1 MRRPPPR
8 STRTD
13 TLFPYTTLFRS
24 SENPNRKRTTTK
36 AVTVETR
43 PVNPVK
49 RAHNSDAIT
58 NIGRAPN
65 RSDKSPPGIWA
76 IRKPTPKEES
86 TTPKSFAP
94 IDSEAMIAGPAK
106 QLGRAS
112 GRTRGGQY
120 GKQQGEGEP
129 VKKKRREN

>member
-1 MRRPPPR
+1 M
-8 STRTD
+8 
-13 TLFPYTTLFRS
+13 
-24 SENPNRKRTTTK
+24 KRTTTK
-36 AVTVETR
+36 AVTVEPR

-76 IRKPTPKEES
+76 IRKPTPKEER

-106 QLGRAS
+106 LMARRSRRSEERSVGKGCGGTGRVWW
-112 GRTRGGQY
+112 GPNT
-120 GKQQGEGEP
+120 E
-129 VKKKRREN
+129 KKKKKT